1 MFPLSM
7 ANEAFRNMA
16 QARHIGKIILT
27 VGDHH
32 LPVAWQALPTSFAAN
47 ASYLITGGFGGFGL
61 LVAKWMAANGA
72 QHLALMGRSGPASEE
87 ARRAVQALEKD
98 GARVLIIRGDTSK
111 EEDTAAALNRISAEM
126 PPLRGVVHAAMV
138 LEDRLLVDLDRERM
152 EKVLDPK
159 TKGAWNLHR
168 LTLGL
173 QLDFF
178 IFFSSVSSLIGNP
191 GQGNYV
197 AANAFLDGLSFYRRS
212 RGLPSLT
219 INWGY
224 LAEVGVAARNKDIRE
239 RFEHMGLKSF
249 SPDEALD
256 ALGRLIRA
264 NPVET
269 GVIHMDWSRWM
280 EVYQS
285 FERSPK
291 YAHLLRR
298 EAEGPGQESSA
309 AEGPGIHQAFIKAAA
324 GDRAALLESA
334 LSEQVAKILGASVSK
349 LDREKPLTEHGFDSL
364 MAVELRN
371 WVDGNLKITLP
382 TMEIMRGPSIRQL
395 TQRLIEIF
403 TGSAVGTSPENSGK
417 A

>member
-1 MFPLSM
+1 M
-7 ANEAFRNMA
+7 
-16 QARHIGKIILT
+16 
-27 VGDHH
+27 
-32 LPVAWQALPTSFAAN
+32 
-47 ASYLITGGFGGFGL
+47 
-61 LVAKWMAANGA
+61 
-72 QHLALMGRSGPASEE
+72 
-87 ARRAVQALEKD
+87 
-98 GARVLIIRGDTSK
+98 
-111 EEDTAAALNRISAEM
+111 
-126 PPLRGVVHAAMV
+126 
-138 LEDRLLVDLDRERM
+138 DRERM

-159 TKGAWNLHR
+159 MKGAWNLHR
-168 LTLGL
+168 LTLGR

-178 IFFSSVSSLIGNP
+178 ILFSSVSSLIGNP

-224 LAEVGVAARNKDIRE
+224 LAEVGVAARNKEIRE

-249 SPDEALD
+249 SPAEALD
-256 ALGRLIRA
+256 ALGRLIRT
-264 NPVET
+264 NPVEM

-280 EVYQS
+280 EVHQS
-285 FERSPK
+285 FEHSPK

-298 EAEGPGQESSA
+298 EAERPGQESAA
-309 AEGPGIHQAFIKAAA
+309 AEGPGIHQAFLKAAA

-349 LDREKPLTEHGFDSL
+349 LDKEKPLTEHGFDSL

-403 TGSAVGTSPENSGK
+403 TGSAAGTSPENSGK